1 MKPVNF
7 DYYAPSSVDEA
18 LDTLAELGYDG
29 KVLAG
34 GQSLIAAMNFRMA
47 RPSAL
52 VDLNNIPELS
62 YINPTADGGLAIG
75 TMTRV
80 STVEYSQ
87 EVIKR
92 FPLLIEVAKYIA
104 HPQIRRRG
112 TFGGAIAHADPAGQL
127 PSISMVMNMQALI
140 KGKGKERWVDAPD
153 LIIGPFMT
161 VIEPDEMLAELVIK
175 PLPARTGTKYVQVS
189 RQSGGYAQSAVASIV
204 TLDENETCNDVR
216 MVLMSVAEAPILSKK
231 AREILIGNK
240 PTKDAIEAV
249 AEAAAT
255 GEIDPATDLHAS
267 ADYRRSITRVLI
279 VRCLTEAFERA
290 KNGGK
295 L

>member
-7 DYYAPSSVDEA
+7 DYYAPTSVDEA
-18 LDTLAELGYDG
+18 LETLAELGYDG

-52 VDLNNIPELS
+52 VDLNNVPELS
-62 YINPTADGGLAIG
+62 YIKTTNDGGLAIG

-80 STVEYSQ
+80 STMEFNP
-87 EVIKR
+87 EVARR
-92 FPLLIEVAKYIA
+92 FPLLPEVAKFIA

-127 PSISMVMNMQALI
+127 PSIAIVMNMKALI
-140 KGKGKERWVDAPD
+140 RGKGKERWVDAPD

-161 VIEPDEMLAELVIK
+161 VIEPDEMLAELVL
-175 PLPARTGTKYVQVS
+175 PAWPARTGSKYVQVS

-204 TLDENETCNDVR
+204 TLDENDRCQDVR
-216 MVLMSVAEAPILSKK
+216 MVLMSVGEVPILSQK
-231 AREILIGNK
+231 AVEILHGNK
-240 PTKDAIEAV
+240 PTAQAIEEV
-249 AEAAAT
+249 AEAAINT
-255 GEIDPATDLHAS
+255 EIDPASDLHAT
-267 ADYRRSITRVLI
+267 ADYRRNITRVLI
-279 VRCLTEAFERA
+279 IRSLTEAIERA
-290 KNGGK
+290 KKGA
-295 L
+295 

>member
-1 MKPVNF
+1 MKPAQF
-7 DYYAPSSVDEA
+7 DYYAPASVEEA
-18 LDTLAELGYDG
+18 LDTLAELGYEG

-52 VDLNNIPELS
+52 VDLNNVSDLS
-62 YINPTADGGLAIG
+62 YIKPTAEGGLAIG

-80 STVEYSQ
+80 STVEHSE
-87 EVIKR
+87 EVAKR
-92 FPLLIEVAKYIA
+92 FPLLIEVIKYIA

-140 KGKGKERWVDAPD
+140 KGKGEDRWVDAPD

-161 VIEPDEMLAELVIK
+161 VIEPHEMLAELVIK
-175 PLPARTGTKYVQVS
+175 PLPPRTGSKYVQVS

-204 TLDENETCNDVR
+204 TLDEEDRCKDVN
-216 MVLMSVAEAPILSKK
+216 MVLMSVAEVPILSQK
-231 AREILIGNK
+231 AAEILVGNK
-240 PTKDAIEAV
+240 PTKEAIEAV
-249 AEAAAT
+249 AEAAVQD
-255 GEIDPATDLHAS
+255 EIDPATDLHAS
-267 ADYRRSITRVLI
+267 ADYRRSITRVLV
-279 VRCLTEAFERA
+279 VRSLTEAFERA
-290 KNGGK
+290 QKGG
-295 L
+295 

>member
-7 DYYAPSSVDEA
+7 DYYSPSSVDEA

-52 VDLNNIPELS
+52 VDLNNVPELS
-62 YINPTADGGLAIG
+62 YIKPTADGGLAIG

-80 STVEYSQ
+80 STVEHSV
-87 EVIKR
+87 EVAKR

-112 TFGGAIAHADPAGQL
+112 TFGGAVAHADPAGQL

-140 KGKGKERWVDAPD
+140 KGKGRERWVDAPD
-153 LIIGPFMT
+153 LIVGPFMT
-161 VIEPDEMLAELVIK
+161 VIEPEEMLAELVIK
-175 PLPARTGTKYVQVS
+175 PLAPHTGSKYVQVS
-189 RQSGGYAQSAVASIV
+189 RQSGGYAQAAVASIV
-204 TLDENETCNDVR
+204 TLDENDNCKDVR
-216 MVLMSVAEAPILSKK
+216 MVLMSVAEIPILSEKT
-231 AREILIGNK
+231 REILIGNK
-240 PTKDAIEAV
+240 PTKEAIEEV
-249 AEAAAT
+249 AETVTA

-279 VRCLTEAFERA
+279 VRSLTEAFERA
-290 KNGGK
+290 KRGG
-295 L
+295 

>member
-1 MKPVNF
+1 MKPVKF
-7 DYYAPSSVDEA
+7 DYYSPTSVDEA
-18 LDTLAELGYDG
+18 LDKLADLGYDG

-52 VDLNNIPELS
+52 VDLNNVPELS
-62 YINPTADGGLAIG
+62 YIKTTADGGLAIG

-80 STVEYSQ
+80 QEVEYNA
-87 EVIKR
+87 EVAKR
-92 FPLLIEVAKYIA
+92 FPLLVEVSKFIA

-127 PSISMVMNMQALI
+127 PSISILMNMKALI
-140 KGKGKERWVDAPD
+140 RRKGEERWVDGQD

-161 VIEPDEMLAELVIK
+161 LIEPEEMLTELVLN
-175 PLPARTGTKYVQVS
+175 PWPARTGYKYVQVS

-204 TLDENETCNDVR
+204 TLDDKNFCKDVR
-216 MVLMSVAEAPILSKK
+216 MVLMSVGEVPILSQKVG
-231 AREILIGNK
+231 EILIGNA
-240 PTKDAIEAV
+240 PTKEAIEEV
-249 AEAAAT
+249 AELVST
-255 GEIDPATDLHAS
+255 NEIDPATDLHAT

-279 VRCLTEAFERA
+279 VRSLTEAFERA
-290 KNGGK
+290 K
-295 L
+295 

>member
-7 DYYAPSSVDEA
+7 DYYAPKSVDEA

-47 RPSAL
+47 RPGAL
-52 VDLNNIPELS
+52 VDLNNIPELE
-62 YINPTADGGLAIG
+62 YIKSTSEGGLAIG

-80 STVEYSQ
+80 SVVEHNT
-87 EVIKR
+87 EVAR
-92 FPLLIEVAKYIA
+92 LFPLLPEVAKFIA

-127 PSISMVMNMQALI
+127 PSISMVMNMKCLI
-140 KGKGKERWVDAPD
+140 KGKGKEDRWVDAPD
-153 LIIGPFMT
+153 LIVGPFMT
-161 VIEPDEMLAELVIK
+161 VIEPDEMLSEVVIH
-175 PLPARTGTKYVQVS
+175 PWAPRTGAKYVQVS

-204 TLDENETCNDVR
+204 TLDENDRCKDVR
-216 MVLMSVAEAPILSKK
+216 MILMGVGELPILSAK
-231 AREILIGNK
+231 AVEILVGNEPSK
-240 PTKDAIEAV
+240 EAIEAV
-249 AEAAAT
+249 AEAGASS
-255 GEIDPATDLHAS
+255 EIDPATDLHAT

-279 VRCLTEAFERA
+279 VRSLTEAVARA
-290 KNGGK
+290 KRGG
-295 L
+295 

>member
-52 VDLNNIPELS
+52 VDLNNVPELS
-62 YINPTADGGLAIG
+62 YIKTTADGGLAIG

-80 STVEYSQ
+80 QEVEYNA
-87 EVIKR
+87 EVAKR
-92 FPLLIEVAKYIA
+92 FPLLVEVSKFIA

-127 PSISMVMNMQALI
+127 PSISILMNMKALI
-140 KGKGKERWVDAPD
+140 RRKGEERWVDGQD

-161 VIEPDEMLAELVIK
+161 LIEPEEMLTELVLN
-175 PLPARTGTKYVQVS
+175 PWPARTGYKYVQVS

-204 TLDENETCNDVR
+204 TLDDKNFCKDVR
-216 MVLMSVAEAPILSKK
+216 MVLMSVGEVPILSQKVG
-231 AREILIGNK
+231 EILIGNA
-240 PTKDAIEAV
+240 PTKEAIEEV
-249 AEAAAT
+249 AELVST
-255 GEIDPATDLHAS
+255 NEIDPATDLHAT

-279 VRCLTEAFERA
+279 VRSLTEAFERA
-290 KNGGK
+290 K
-295 L
+295 